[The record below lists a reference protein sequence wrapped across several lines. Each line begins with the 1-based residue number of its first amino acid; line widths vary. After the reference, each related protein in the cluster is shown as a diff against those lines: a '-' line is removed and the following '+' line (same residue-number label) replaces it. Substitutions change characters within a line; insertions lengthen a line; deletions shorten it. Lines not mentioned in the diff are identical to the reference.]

1 MSSAALEAGRE
12 RRMIWVLAG
21 IQFVHILDFVLMM
34 PLGPQLMRLFA
45 LSAADFGLL
54 VSVYMF
60 VAAAA
65 GVAASAFM
73 DRFDR
78 RKVVCALL
86 AGFVVA
92 VAATAAAQS
101 YAMLV
106 VAHALAGGFGGVL
119 GMQLHA
125 FVGDTI
131 PDGRRGSVTGIL
143 MSAFAVA
150 SVAGVP
156 IGLVLADYGS
166 WRAPFAG
173 LALVSAVLLVVALR
187 VLPPVTAHMEA
198 GASER
203 VLARLGRVLANGNHL
218 RAFLL
223 VAMLMFAGFSVIPYL
238 APYMVQNVGLKE
250 SQLAILYF
258 FGGAAT
264 LFSARWIGRQV
275 DLHGKQ
281 RVFRAVAIA
290 STLPILISTHLPP
303 VSLTVATLV
312 SVLFMTIVSGRFV
325 PLMALVNA
333 AAEPGQRGSFLS
345 LSGAVQQAC
354 AGLGS
359 LVAGLII
366 GHGVAGELTRYGWV
380 GWLAVVLTLAAVL
393 WAPRVRSVS

>member
-1 MSSAALEAGRE
+1 MSSAALDSGRE
-12 RRMIWVLAG
+12 RRMVWVLAG
-21 IQFVHILDFVLMM
+21 IQFVHILDFVLIM

-60 VAAAA
+60 VAGAS

-78 RKVVCALL
+78 RKVVCSLL
-86 AGFVVA
+86 AGFVLA

-131 PDGRRGSVTGIL
+131 PDNRRGSVTGIL

-156 IGLVLADYGS
+156 VGLVLAEYGS
-166 WRAPFAG
+166 WRAPFAV
-173 LALVSAVLLVVALR
+173 LALVSAALLVVALR
-187 VLPPVTAHMEA
+187 LLPPVTGHLQEV
-198 GASER
+198 SPER
-203 VLARLGRVLANGNHL
+203 TLARLGRVLAHANHR

-223 VAMLMFAGFSVIPYL
+223 VALVMFAGFAVIPYL

-250 SQLAILYF
+250 SQLAVLYF

-264 LFSARWIGRQV
+264 LFTARWIGRLV

-281 RVFRAVAIA
+281 RVFRVVAIA
-290 STLPILISTHLPP
+290 SSVPILISTHLPP
-303 VSLTVATLV
+303 VPLTVAIVV

-359 LVAGLII
+359 LTAGMIM
-366 GHGVAGELTRYGWV
+366 GHGAAGELTRYGWV
-380 GWLAVVLTLAAVL
+380 GWLAAALTLVAVL
-393 WAPRVRSVS
+393 WAPRVRSLS

>member
-1 MSSAALEAGRE
+1 MSTAALEAGRE
-12 RRMIWVLAG
+12 RRVVWVLAG
-21 IQFVHILDFVLMM
+21 IQFVQILDFVLIM

-45 LSAADFGLL
+45 LSPADFGLL

-60 VAAAA
+60 TAAAS
-65 GVAASAFM
+65 GVAASAFV

-78 RKVVCALL
+78 RGVLCALL
-86 AGFVVA
+86 AGFVLA

-119 GMQLHA
+119 GMQTHA
-125 FVGDTI
+125 LIGDII
-131 PDGRRGSVTGIL
+131 PDGRRGNATGIL
-143 MSAFAVA
+143 MSTFALA

-156 IGLVLADYGS
+156 IGLVLAETGS
-166 WRAPFAG
+166 WRAPFAL
-173 LALVSAVLLVVALR
+173 LALGSAALLVVASR
-187 VLPPVTAHMEA
+187 VLPSVTSHLNE
-198 GASER
+198 GLSEQM
-203 VLARLGRVLANGNHL
+203 LARLGRVLASANHR

-223 VAMLMFAGFSVIPYL
+223 VALVMFAGFSVIPYL
-238 APYMVQNVGLKE
+238 APYMVQNVGLRE
-250 SQLAILYF
+250 SQLAVLYF

-264 LFSARWIGRQV
+264 LFTSRWIGRQV

-281 RVFRAVAIA
+281 RVFRIVAIA
-290 STLPILISTHLPP
+290 SSVPIVISTHLPP
-303 VSLTVATLV
+303 VSLLVATLV
-312 SVLFMTIVSGRFV
+312 SMLFMTIVSGRFV

-359 LVAGLII
+359 LAAGMII
-366 GHGVAGELTRYGWV
+366 GRGAAGELTRYGWV
-380 GWLAVVLTLAAVL
+380 GWLAAGLTLVAVL